1 VACPAVPDT
10 PPLPAQAPASQAPS
24 WQARLFDVAIS
35 ELVCQHRE
43 SFAPLWT
50 VESWAKL
57 LIWLALRSGCATDQ
71 ASLEGFAAGL
81 GPDLSRRLRRLFFAR
96 DLEDLNLRL
105 MADPAEGQVLAVP
118 IDARVPGPDAPRVW
132 EGLGR
137 VGLADRVAPRETWQL
152 HDALMVVPWKGD
164 GPSCS

>member
-1 VACPAVPDT
+1 MACSALPDT
-10 PPLPAQAPASQAPS
+10 PISPAQVSASQAPP
-24 WQARLFDVAIS
+24 WQARLFDVAIG
-35 ELVCQHRE
+35 ELVRQHRE

-81 GPDLSRRLRRLFFAR
+81 GPDLSRRMRQLFFAR

-118 IDARVPGPDAPRVW
+118 LDAQAPEPDAPRVW

-137 VGLADRVAPRETWQL
+137 VGLADRVAPRETWQR
-152 HDALMVVPWKGD
+152 HEALMVVPWKGE
-164 GPSCS
+164 GAPCG

>member
-1 VACPAVPDT
+1 MPDT
-10 PPLPAQAPASQAPS
+10 PPPPAQAPASQAPS

-118 IDARVPGPDAPRVW
+118 IDARAPGPDAPRVW

-152 HDALMVVPWKGD
+152 HDALMVVPWKGE
-164 GPSCS
+164 GSSCS

>member
-1 VACPAVPDT
+1 
-10 PPLPAQAPASQAPS
+10 
-24 WQARLFDVAIS
+24 
-35 ELVCQHRE
+35 
-43 SFAPLWT
+43 

-118 IDARVPGPDAPRVW
+118 IDARAPGPDAPRVW

-152 HDALMVVPWKGD
+152 HDALMVVPWKGE
-164 GPSCS
+164 GSSCS

>member
-1 VACPAVPDT
+1 
-10 PPLPAQAPASQAPS
+10 
-24 WQARLFDVAIS
+24 
-35 ELVCQHRE
+35 
-43 SFAPLWT
+43 

-152 HDALMVVPWKGD
+152 HDALMVVPWKGE

>member
-1 VACPAVPDT
+1 MACPAVPDT
-10 PPLPAQAPASQAPS
+10 PPPPAQAPASQAPS

-152 HDALMVVPWKGD
+152 HDALMVVPWKGE

>member
-10 PPLPAQAPASQAPS
+10 PPPPAQAPASQAPS

-118 IDARVPGPDAPRVW
+118 IDARAPGPDAPRVW

-152 HDALMVVPWKGD
+152 HDALMVVPWKGE
-164 GPSCS
+164 GSSCS